1 MFQNIVD
8 EKEEERLEENIQEEK
23 IDIKKIILKLFTKQN
38 ILVYIISFMLSTISI
53 QGGNGLAPFAI
64 SILAARS
71 FKSGFQQ
78 GLCFYAQ
85 QLVH

>member
-38 ILVYIISFMLSTISI
+38 ILVYIISFMS
-53 QGGNGLAPFAI
+53 I

-78 GLCFYAQ
+78 GLCFYVLP
-85 QLVH
+85 LVH